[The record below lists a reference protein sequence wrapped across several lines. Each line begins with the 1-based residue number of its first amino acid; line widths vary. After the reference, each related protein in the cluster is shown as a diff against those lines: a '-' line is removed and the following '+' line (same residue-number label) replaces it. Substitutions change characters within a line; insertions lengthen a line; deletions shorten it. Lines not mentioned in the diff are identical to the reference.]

1 MEKINLRISVMA
13 VVAGLVM
20 SACGGSKPISQQSA
34 TGFVDMEKN
43 ICQTMAEEKPDI
55 RAYGSGQHFKEM
67 TARNIAETQAR
78 GQFAR
83 AIATAMTASTDENAN
98 ASVGYD
104 SDTNAAAI
112 KEQQNAGS
120 NDWVNGIA
128 EAEIRNT
135 AVIHSTRQFNPTTKQ
150 YLIFVC
156 LEYREGVSALA
167 TSIARK
173 VEQLSQER
181 KLEMNFEFEQY
192 RDRIQAELEKKKNN
206 R

>member
-1 MEKINLRISVMA
+1 MKKILIIAAIAACAGA
-13 VVAGLVM
+13 V
-20 SACGGSKPISQQSA
+20 SSCGGPKPLSQQSA
-34 TGFVDMEKN
+34 TGFVDMEKDA
-43 ICQTMAEEKPDI
+43 CQTMAEEKPDI

-83 AIATAMTASTDENAN
+83 AIATAITASTDDKGN
-98 ASVGYD
+98 ASVAYD
-104 SDTNAAAI
+104 SDTQAADIREA
-112 KEQQNAGS
+112 QNAGS
-120 NDWVNGIA
+120 DDWVNGIA
-128 EAEIRNT
+128 QEEIRNT
-135 AVIHSTRQFNPTTKQ
+135 AVIHSTKKYNPTTKQ
-150 YLIFVC
+150 YLIAVC

-173 VEQLSQER
+173 VEKLSQDR

-192 RDRIQAELEKKKNN
+192 RNRIQAELEKKKNN